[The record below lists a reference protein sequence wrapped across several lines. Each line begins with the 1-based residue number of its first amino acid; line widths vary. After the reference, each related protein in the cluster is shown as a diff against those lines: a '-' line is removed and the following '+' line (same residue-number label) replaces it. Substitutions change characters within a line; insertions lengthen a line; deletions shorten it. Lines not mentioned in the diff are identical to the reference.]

1 MIFDRKR
8 QLNSENHPF
17 HICLNQGRL
26 VRQIRAAEGCERVGG
41 GGVCLKFIKMGWN
54 RKEGRGNK
62 NFKKG
67 GKLGQGVDALKGGG
81 GSYTKFT

>member
-1 MIFDRKR
+1 MDGWFV
-8 QLNSENHPF
+8 
-17 HICLNQGRL
+17 RL
-26 VRQIRAAEGCERVGG
+26 GLQRVARGWE

-62 NFKKG
+62 NLKKG